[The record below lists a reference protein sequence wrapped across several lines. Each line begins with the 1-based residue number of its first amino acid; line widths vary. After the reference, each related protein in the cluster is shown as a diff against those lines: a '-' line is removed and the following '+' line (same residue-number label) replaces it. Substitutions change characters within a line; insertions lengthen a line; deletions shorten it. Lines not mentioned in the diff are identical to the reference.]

1 MVMTYSPVGGTKM
14 LELMQLE
21 KRDPEMAK
29 LLERL
34 WNVTSARLRTDGI
47 SRRDA
52 ESAGRK

>member
-1 MVMTYSPVGGTKM
+1 M